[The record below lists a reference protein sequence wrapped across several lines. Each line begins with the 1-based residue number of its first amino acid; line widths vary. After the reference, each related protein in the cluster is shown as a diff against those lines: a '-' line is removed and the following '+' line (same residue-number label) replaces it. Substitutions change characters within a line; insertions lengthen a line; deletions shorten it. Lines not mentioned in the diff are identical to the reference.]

1 METNRREGLTNAAP
15 AVAKAVRWG
24 HVGNGG
30 TRNIEPVFPTRVR
43 NIGTHESILQPFLSS
58 PTLGLTVRS
67 LGASETAE
75 LLPGLRV
82 ALNPR

>member
-1 METNRREGLTNAAP
+1 MIKRANPISDYTSPRANRLTMGPKQLETNRREGLTNAAP

-43 NIGTHESILQPFLSS
+43 NMKL
-58 PTLGLTVRS
+58 
-67 LGASETAE
+67 AK
-75 LLPGLRV
+75 
-82 ALNPR
+82 